1 MMIETP
7 RLIIRLFREED
18 ADALYR
24 IKTDPQ
30 VTAYCP
36 DFLDVDAG
44 RADMPGYIRAF
55 AEIEHTGDP
64 DAWRCYAV
72 ENRITGDVMGALTFG
87 KQNMLREYEL
97 GWMML
102 RAYSGNGYAAEA
114 AEALAEY
121 VCRLRGID
129 YLIAVMDVDN
139 PASRRTAEKSGFRL
153 FEKRTV
159 YDYRYNRYCDDYYY
173 FRRYW
178 SGSTLKD
185 RFYGDSPYYG
195 RSASGPKEGQRGHGH
210 PRKDS

>member
-24 IKTDPQ
+24 IKTDPL
-30 VTAYCP
+30 VTKYCP
-36 DFLDVDAG
+36 DFLEVEAG
-44 RADMPGYIRAF
+44 RGDMQGYIRAF
-55 AEIEHTGDP
+55 RETVNSGDP
-64 DAWRCYAV
+64 DAWRCYAI
-72 ENRITGDVMGALTFG
+72 ECRETGEVIGALTFG
-87 KQNMLREYEL
+87 RQRMLHEYEL
-97 GWMML
+97 GWMMVGE
-102 RAYSGNGYAAEA
+102 YSGKGYAAEA
-114 AEALAEY
+114 AEALADH
-121 VCRLRGID
+121 VCRLHGID

-159 YDYRYNRYCDDYYY
+159 YDYRYNRYCDDYFY

-185 RFYGDSPYYG
+185 RFYGDSPYHG
-195 RSASGPKEGQRGHGH
+195 RSVSDPGEGQG
-210 PRKDS
+210 